1 MAANVTFYVGTTVP
15 TTSSAGS
22 EGSIYINSSTG
33 AMFYRGASSIKNLG
47 AYVGSDKVG
56 LVKSATVTGTKF
68 GGATAGTVY
77 TSTATVSNIPGAFL
91 GFTCNPVSGYSSP
104 ITKGAAWGTT
114 SSGDT
119 PSIQLTGQWTGAGSG
134 TTAVGS
140 GGSFTYYYIA
150 Y

>member
-33 AMFYRGASSIKNLG
+33 AMFYRGASSITNLG

-56 LVKSATVTGTKF
+56 LVKSATVTGTEF
-68 GGATAGTVY
+68 SGVTAGTAY

-91 GFTCNPVSGYSSP
+91 GFKCNSVTGYSSP

-114 SSGDT
+114 SLGDT
-119 PSIQLTGQWTGAGSG
+119 PSIQLKGQWTGGGG
-134 TTAVGS
+134 TALGS